1 MPKADE
7 RSLGM
12 LAPLIPTCVGHTHEY
27 ATCHMDI
34 ITRACGASAATA
46 ENRCDVHC
54 LKAID
59 TQAEACEKAPGL
71 FPRFHPYGQIIG
83 HCADTH
89 DADNCATSSDKF
101 LKQVDESCCKDKH
114 CTDVTGKCT
123 EECAATFLPYFSRCG
138 RAVFG
143 QQRSVLQKFEKFNRR
158 CAYTAGRNVHKVK
171 PGTTLDPFAQLDGPN
186 PADIC
191 SHTSSCEKCKGNC
204 GWCAAEVENKH
215 NLHTNGGGWCSSECV
230 TTRGECKAHGGVK
243 KHETGALCFNGKDDD
258 GDHRADCDDTD
269 CKKDPRARLYCKHT
283 ETGRECFDGLD
294 NDGDGHKDCS
304 DQDCLNNP
312 AIRARCRAQHR
323 HINHET
329 GRQCFDG
336 LDNDHDHLYDCDDPD
351 CRRDPR
357 AALRC
362 ARTETGKEC
371 FNGRD
376 DDRDGKKDWC
386 VVSGFFQLQ

>member
-1 MPKADE
+1 
-7 RSLGM
+7 M

-114 CTDVTGKCT
+114 CTDVPGKCT